1 MVHITISMH
10 SNIGGTIMLD
20 FLSYSFIQQALV
32 IGIALAISAA
42 LLSPFLVLNQQA
54 MIADGLAHVSFAGII
69 LGVVLSG
76 EPLWIAIPFVM
87 LASILIKYLSTT
99 KTINGDAAIGLVSSI
114 SFAIG
119 LIIVKKGQG
128 FNISIE
134 SMLVGNIFTAT
145 LTEMYL
151 SLIIMALIGVFVLI
165 FYRKLFVMTY
175 DLNYAKFTK
184 IKVQLIGYT
193 LSALTAFFI
202 VIGVRTIGTL
212 LISALV
218 VFPSVI
224 SSQLAKSFKNTLL
237 IGVLSSILIV
247 IMGIFVAHPLEIP
260 VGSTIVVLY
269 AAILV
274 FLLILK
280 PLWRK

>member
-1 MVHITISMH
+1 
-10 SNIGGTIMLD
+10 MLD
-20 FLSYSFIQQALV
+20 FLSYGFIQQALV
-32 IGIALAISAA
+32 IGVALALSAA

-69 LGVVLSG
+69 LGILLSG
-76 EPLWIAIPFVM
+76 EALWIAIPFVM
-87 LASILIKYLSTT
+87 LASLLIKYLSTT

-134 SMLVGNIFTAT
+134 SMLVGNMFTAT
-145 LTEMYL
+145 TTEMML
-151 SLIIMALIGVFVLI
+151 SLLITLLIGLFVLN
-165 FYRKLFVMTY
+165 FYRKLFTMTY
-175 DLNYAKFTK
+175 DLNYAKFSK
-184 IKVQLIGYT
+184 IKVQLLGYM
-193 LSALTAFFI
+193 LSGLTAFFI

-224 SSQLAKSFKNTLL
+224 SSQMTKSFKNTLL
-237 IGVLSSILIV
+237 LGVLSSVFIV
-247 IMGIFVAHPLEIP
+247 VAGIFVAHPLEIP

-269 AAILV
+269 TLV
-274 FLLILK
+274 FLVLLGLK